1 MSSML
6 SGNISLLAASSCSF
20 GGIFIHRSLQG
31 HQNYTLAY
39 PLRLYVTRALEEYWK
54 SENRRE
60 AIVHEKKKTNSNSR
74 YSFRQRRLRSEL
86 VFAQGAP
93 GSGPTPQPRQ
103 TQPTIPGQPSPGLPQ
118 AEPMPGQP
126 GTIPERVERPSAGDK
141 GMVVSGDD
149 IKKAKEA
156 LKAKGL
162 NPGPIDGT
170 LDSKTQQAL
179 RDFQKANK
187 LPVTGVL
194 DAQTAEKL
202 GVTNEIGVTKE
213 KGSIPGRAPGGSSVP
228 KDSPMPER

>member
-1 MSSML
+1 MKRKKQILTAVIL
-6 SGNISLLAASSCSF
+6 SGSVGLGAQSI
-20 GGIFIHRSLQG
+20 
-31 HQNYTLAY
+31 
-39 PLRLYVTRALEEYWK
+39 
-54 SENRRE
+54 
-60 AIVHEKKKTNSNSR
+60 
-74 YSFRQRRLRSEL
+74 
-86 VFAQGAP
+86 FAQGAP
-93 GSGPTPQPRQ
+93 GGGQTGPRAPGELGPSVPRQ
-103 TQPTIPGQPSPGLPQ
+103 TQPTIPGQPAP
-118 AEPMPGQP
+118 EPMPGQP

-141 GMVVSGDD
+141 GMVVSSDD

-202 GVTNEIGVTKE
+202 GVTTME
-213 KGSIPGRAPGGSSVP
+213 KSSIPGRAPGGSSLP
-228 KDSPMPER
+228 KDSPMPQR

>member
-1 MSSML
+1 MKRKKQILTAVIL
-6 SGNISLLAASSCSF
+6 SGSVGVGASS
-20 GGIFIHRSLQG
+20 L
-31 HQNYTLAY
+31 
-39 PLRLYVTRALEEYWK
+39 
-54 SENRRE
+54 
-60 AIVHEKKKTNSNSR
+60 
-74 YSFRQRRLRSEL
+74 
-86 VFAQGAP
+86 FAQGVP
-93 GSGPTPQPRQ
+93 GSGPGPTGPQPRP
-103 TQPTIPGQPSPGLPQ
+103 TQPTIPGQPAPGLPQ
-118 AEPMPGQP
+118 SEPMPGKP

-141 GMVVSGDD
+141 GMVVSSDD

-202 GVTNEIGVTKE
+202 GIGME
-213 KGSIPGRAPGGSSVP
+213 KGSMPERAPGGTSLP
-228 KDSPMPER
+228 KDSPMPKR

>member
-1 MSSML
+1 MKRKKQILTAVIL
-6 SGNISLLAASSCSF
+6 SGSVGVGANSL
-20 GGIFIHRSLQG
+20 
-31 HQNYTLAY
+31 
-39 PLRLYVTRALEEYWK
+39 
-54 SENRRE
+54 
-60 AIVHEKKKTNSNSR
+60 
-74 YSFRQRRLRSEL
+74 
-86 VFAQGAP
+86 FAQGAP
-93 GSGPTPQPRQ
+93 GSGQPGPTGPQPRQ
-103 TQPTIPGQPSPGLPQ
+103 TQPTIPGQPAPGLPQ
-118 AEPMPGQP
+118 TEPMPGKP

-141 GMVVSGDD
+141 GMVVSSDD

-202 GVTNEIGVTKE
+202 GVSTG
-213 KGSIPGRAPGGSSVP
+213 KGSIPERAPGSSVP
-228 KDSPMPER
+228 KDSPMPRK

>member
-1 MSSML
+1 MKRKKQILSAVIL
-6 SGNISLLAASSCSF
+6 SGSVGLGVSSL
-20 GGIFIHRSLQG
+20 
-31 HQNYTLAY
+31 
-39 PLRLYVTRALEEYWK
+39 
-54 SENRRE
+54 
-60 AIVHEKKKTNSNSR
+60 
-74 YSFRQRRLRSEL
+74 
-86 VFAQGAP
+86 FAQGAP
-93 GSGPTPQPRQ
+93 GSGQPGPSPQPRQ
-103 TQPTIPGQPSPGLPQ
+103 T
-118 AEPMPGQP
+118 EPMPGQP

-141 GMVVSGDD
+141 GMVVSSDD

-202 GVTNEIGVTKE
+202 GVSTG
-213 KGSIPGRAPGGSSVP
+213 KGSIPERAPGSSIP
-228 KDSPMPER
+228 KDSPMPKK

>member
-1 MSSML
+1 MKRKKQILTAVIL
-6 SGNISLLAASSCSF
+6 SGSVGLGANSL
-20 GGIFIHRSLQG
+20 
-31 HQNYTLAY
+31 
-39 PLRLYVTRALEEYWK
+39 
-54 SENRRE
+54 
-60 AIVHEKKKTNSNSR
+60 
-74 YSFRQRRLRSEL
+74 
-86 VFAQGAP
+86 FAQGAP
-93 GSGPTPQPRQ
+93 GSGQPGPTPQPRQ

-118 AEPMPGQP
+118 TEPMPGQP

-141 GMVVSGDD
+141 GMVVSSDD

-202 GVTNEIGVTKE
+202 GVTME
-213 KGSIPGRAPGGSSVP
+213 KGSIPGRAPGGSSLP
-228 KDSPMPER
+228 KDSPMPKR

>member
-1 MSSML
+1 MKRKKQILTAVIL
-6 SGNISLLAASSCSF
+6 SGSVGLGANSL
-20 GGIFIHRSLQG
+20 
-31 HQNYTLAY
+31 
-39 PLRLYVTRALEEYWK
+39 
-54 SENRRE
+54 
-60 AIVHEKKKTNSNSR
+60 
-74 YSFRQRRLRSEL
+74 
-86 VFAQGAP
+86 FAQGAP
-93 GSGPTPQPRQ
+93 GSGQPGPTGPQPRQ
-103 TQPTIPGQPSPGLPQ
+103 TQPTIPGQPAPGLPQ
-118 AEPMPGQP
+118 TEPMPGKP

-141 GMVVSGDD
+141 GMVVSSDD

-202 GVTNEIGVTKE
+202 GVSTG
-213 KGSIPGRAPGGSSVP
+213 KGSIPERAPGSSVP
-228 KDSPMPER
+228 KDSPMPRK

>member
-1 MSSML
+1 MKRKKQILSAVIL
-6 SGNISLLAASSCSF
+6 SGSVGLGVSSL
-20 GGIFIHRSLQG
+20 
-31 HQNYTLAY
+31 
-39 PLRLYVTRALEEYWK
+39 
-54 SENRRE
+54 
-60 AIVHEKKKTNSNSR
+60 
-74 YSFRQRRLRSEL
+74 
-86 VFAQGAP
+86 FAQGAP
-93 GSGPTPQPRQ
+93 GSGQPGPSPQPRQ
-103 TQPTIPGQPSPGLPQ
+103 T
-118 AEPMPGQP
+118 EPMPGQP

-141 GMVVSGDD
+141 GMVVSSDD

-202 GVTNEIGVTKE
+202 GVTKE
-213 KGSIPGRAPGGSSVP
+213 KSSIPGRAPGESSLP
-228 KDSPMPER
+228 KDSPMPKR

>member
-1 MSSML
+1 MKRKKQILTAVIL
-6 SGNISLLAASSCSF
+6 SGSVGLGAQSI
-20 GGIFIHRSLQG
+20 
-31 HQNYTLAY
+31 
-39 PLRLYVTRALEEYWK
+39 
-54 SENRRE
+54 
-60 AIVHEKKKTNSNSR
+60 
-74 YSFRQRRLRSEL
+74 
-86 VFAQGAP
+86 FAQGAP
-93 GSGPTPQPRQ
+93 GGGQTGPRAPGELGPSVPRQ
-103 TQPTIPGQPSPGLPQ
+103 TQPTIPGQPGPGLPQ
-118 AEPMPGQP
+118 TEPMPGQP

-141 GMVVSGDD
+141 GMVVSSDD

-202 GVTNEIGVTKE
+202 GVTTTE
-213 KGSIPGRAPGGSSVP
+213 KGSIPGRAPGGSSLP
-228 KDSPMPER
+228 KDSPMPKR